1 MKRIIVCSLLGLLA
15 VIAVYAQTQNATQ
28 QEVLNAYR
36 ALDQTQV
43 TKDRAT
49 MERLMADDYLY
60 THSNGTVANKAQD
73 IAETISPDSKWTAVK
88 SDDLKVRVYGDVAVI
103 TGLGTLTGSAKGYQ
117 PGPRRFTDLWVRR
130 NGRWQSIG
138 GQSTLVPAK

>member
-15 VIAVYAQTQNATQ
+15 VIAAYAQTQNATQ

-138 GQSTLVPAK
+138 GQSTLVSAK